1 MKTNITIARIAPFV
15 AAAAFPFITT
25 AVRNLCELVSLTVYY
40 FNVAIYMIIA
50 LATVIFIWN
59 VYRYFFKADVEN
71 KKEAGLYVMY
81 SIIGFF
87 VILSFWGLVNIVKNT
102 FNLDTSVPS
111 SLSAGGGGSVSSGCS
126 GSSSYNSSSGSA
138 SGVRTIIPSGS
149 YTQNNSGT
157 SQQPGFF
164 VQLYNDLFGSGKK

>member
-15 AAAAFPFITT
+15 AVAAFPFITT
-25 AVRNLCELVSLTVYY
+25 AVRNLCELVSLTIYY

-59 VYRYFFKADVEN
+59 VYRYFFKADIEN

-87 VILSFWGLVNIVKNT
+87 VIISFWGLVNIVKNT
-102 FNLDTSVPS
+102 FNLDTQVPS
-111 SLSAGGGGSVSSGCS
+111 SLSGGAGGSVSSGCGGGG
-126 GSSSYNSSSGSA
+126 GSN
-138 SGVRTIIPSGS
+138 VRTSGGTVIPSGS
-149 YTQNNSGT
+149 YTQNNTGT

-164 VQLYNDLFGSGKK
+164 VQLYNDLLGSGNK